1 MNCFKFKLNRKSS
14 IVKRNSTESNSNDS
28 IIQSLQNELI
38 EEDRF
43 SSQNNDFIEIEKKQ
57 EEISLEFKHSELKYF
72 LEQNIHEIRL
82 LNKVFEDNKFIRYIS
97 SIVETTESGLGLS
110 LFSRFKTKNLDELNH
125 LIKWQ
130 RTQVI
135 SFVKN
140 KITFKTYNKPVFLRL

>member
-57 EEISLEFKHSELKYF
+57 EEISKVEARFTA
-72 LEQNIHEIRL
+72 L
-82 LNKVFEDNKFIRYIS
+82 LNDSDNKAPNNAQIPS
-97 SIVETTESGLGLS
+97 
-110 LFSRFKTKNLDELNH
+110 N
-125 LIKWQ
+125 
-130 RTQVI
+130 
-135 SFVKN
+135 
-140 KITFKTYNKPVFLRL
+140 